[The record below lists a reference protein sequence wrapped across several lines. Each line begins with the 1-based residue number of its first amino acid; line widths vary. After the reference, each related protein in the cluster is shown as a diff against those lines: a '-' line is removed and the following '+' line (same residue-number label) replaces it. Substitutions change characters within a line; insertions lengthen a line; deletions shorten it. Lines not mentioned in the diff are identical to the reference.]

1 MVQEL
6 ANQHLQNSNCEAA
19 DQLTIGTRGQFS
31 HYRRPHSSSVV
42 TVDSDVMRSISLS
55 DLAEKMA
62 QKDPTLPAENTSYK
76 ATVISFFIYS
86 KLILELPQALNSS
99 SYRRVGSDP
108 FAPSFQPGQTMKW
121 SA

>member
-42 TVDSDVMRSISLS
+42 TVDFDVMRSISLS
-55 DLAEKMA
+55 DLAEKMV
-62 QKDPTLPAENTSYK
+62 QKDPTLPAN
-76 ATVISFFIYS
+76 
-86 KLILELPQALNSS
+86 NSS
-99 SYRRVGSDP
+99 FVRRTAVFLLEKSTKNGFLDL
-108 FAPSFQPGQTMKW
+108 KVV
-121 SA
+121 